1 MARMQDDEK
10 FSPLKAVSQV
20 VEKVAASVKGVLLAS
35 EHSLLHSPAL
45 LLHAVCV
52 SLVALHPLQCRTR
65 VTAAASR
72 DTLDLAHHPRHI
84 IRHTSLS
91 ARRAA
96 EAEPKAKAEEAAEA
110 TQEAATPED
119 TKDDKPNDSGSD
131 MDEFYSTADPRLS
144 RQTVAMVLGLFDK
157 WNGALA
163 SGDPEKVADL
173 YADDGVLLPTVSNS
187 VRSTRDGLLDY
198 FTNFLKLEP
207 QGVIDEYGI
216 RQEAADDDGEA
227 CVISNSGIY
236 TFTFGAD
243 GRTVQARYTYVYKK
257 VGDEW
262 KILSHHSSQL
272 PTQLA
277 PTPFKGAPSHPL
289 SLAALRPLVGW
300 RTCA

>member
-20 VEKVAASVKGVLLAS
+20 VEKVAASVKGVLLSS
-35 EHSLLHSPAL
+35 EHPSLHSAAL
-45 LLHAVCV
+45 PLHAVCK
-52 SLVALHPLQCRTR
+52 SLVALPHLQSRTC
-65 VTAAASR
+65 VMAAANR
-72 DTLDLAHHPRHI
+72 DTLDLAHHPRHM
-84 IRHTSLS
+84 IRHASLS
-91 ARRAA
+91 ARIPA
-96 EAEPKAKAEEAAEA
+96 EAEPKVEEAAEA
-110 TQEAATPED
+110 TKEAAAPED
-119 TKDDKPNDSGSD
+119 TKGDTPNDSGSD

-144 RQTVAMVLGLFDK
+144 RQTVAMVLGLFEK

-163 SGDPEKVADL
+163 SGDPAKVADL

-198 FTNFLKLEP
+198 FTNFLKLQP

-289 SLAALRPLVGW
+289 FLAALRPLVGW